1 MEEDVFKNITCF
13 QNHYSWQQNWEQM
26 RVAGSNT
33 YVSTDME
40 ITSNGTKDAPCVSP
54 AWWQILILS
63 QPDAVEN
70 SEWSPNMWIAIL
82 FCTELEAAVAAAP
95 PVMFLS
101 QLPTCGIN

>member
-1 MEEDVFKNITCF
+1 
-13 QNHYSWQQNWEQM
+13 M
-26 RVAGSNT
+26 RVPGSNMC
-33 YVSTDME
+33 VSTDME
-40 ITSNGTKDAPCVSP
+40 NTSNRTKGAPCVSP

-70 SEWSPNMWIAIL
+70 SKWSPYMWIAIL